1 VADRTLSREAHLDQ
15 LAQRALQWI
24 TRVPATVRAAPVAL
38 AHAAPPAMALRP
50 EGDRAHAWTSPDGGV
65 ESRGG
70 RIDSEARQPQAQR
83 TVDTPLR
90 QLTDQEVTAV
100 KTVCRTTCA
109 CEAEARQALSAFA
122 QDVQVTCLA
131 TSAGRATPRDDTRGR
146 PGTGGQPAPGVYPR
160 DGALAASRTPRP
172 ARIDQ
177 PGCVILATHDL
188 DATPLTPPALL
199 AGDTGQV
206 PAERGCRLMKAP
218 SVRAASRALNKPERS
233 MALFM
238 VRTVGWWV
246 SAALDYRIRQALNDH
261 EATLPDQQGHRM
273 RHPTARWVW
282 HEVVGM
288 HWRCQPGQGPMVR
301 NLPAD
306 HRPLLR
312 LLGQPYMRLYDV
324 RYS

>member
-1 VADRTLSREAHLDQ
+1 VADRALSREAHLDQ
-15 LAQRALQWI
+15 LAQRALQWL

-38 AHAAPPAMALRP
+38 AHAAPPAMALRQA
-50 EGDRAHAWTSPDGGV
+50 GSRAHAVTSPDGGV
-65 ESRGG
+65 EPRGG
-70 RIDSEARQPQAQR
+70 RISAAARPPQAQR

-100 KTVCRTTCA
+100 KTVCRPTCA
-109 CEAEARQALSAFA
+109 GEAAARPALSAFA
-122 QDVQVTCLA
+122 QDVQVTFLA

-188 DATPLTPPALL
+188 DETPLTPPARL
-199 AGDTGQV
+199 AGDTGHV
-206 PAERGCRLMKAP
+206 PAERGCRLRQDP
-218 SVRAASRALNKPERS
+218 SVRAASRALHKPERR

-246 SAALDYRIRQALNDH
+246 
-261 EATLPDQQGHRM
+261 
-273 RHPTARWVW
+273 
-282 HEVVGM
+282 
-288 HWRCQPGQGPMVR
+288 
-301 NLPAD
+301 
-306 HRPLLR
+306 
-312 LLGQPYMRLYDV
+312 
-324 RYS
+324 